1 MKYHQDRNASAEIL
15 RLLIQKMASHSA
27 PFTPHTYAVWYEVVA
42 GINPALSEE
51 VSALLEKDQQLSGEI
66 IDKLYDKHVSDDSS
80 TMHRVLHE
88 GIHHLLG
95 KIAGFTEETDR
106 QASLFGNSL
115 QGYGDTLKQPIDAQK
130 LVALVSDMTG
140 DTDKMRGSVQSLQSE
155 LAASKQQVEKL
166 NKELQSARGEALT
179 DPLTGI
185 LNRRGFEQMATQAF
199 ANKSTVTKG
208 LCLLMLDID
217 HFKKINDAYG
227 HLLGDKVI
235 RAIAEALKSK
245 IRGQDSAARIGGEEF
260 AVLLT
265 ETDIAGA
272 QIVAENVRKNIELG
286 KIRRLDNQNT
296 ISGITISIGISK
308 YTKGASLEDLM
319 AQADEALYQSKEQG
333 RNRITVYQKLS
344 D

>member
-1 MKYHQDRNASAEIL
+1 MKYQQDRNASAEIL
-15 RLLIQKMASHSA
+15 RLLIQKMAAHPA
-27 PFTPHTYAVWYEVVA
+27 PFTPHTYTVWYEAVA
-42 GINPALSEE
+42 GINPALSEDI
-51 VSALLEKDQQLSGEI
+51 SHLLEKNLQITSEI

-115 QGYGDTLKQPIDAQK
+115 QIYGDTLKQPIDAPK

-140 DTDKMRGSVQSLQSE
+140 DTDKMRGSMQSLQSE
-155 LAASKQQVEKL
+155 LVASKQQVEKL

-185 LNRRGFEQMATQAF
+185 LNRRGFEQMSKQAL
-199 ANKSTVTKG
+199 ADKAGVAKG
-208 LCLLMLDID
+208 LCLLMVDID

-245 IRGQDSAARIGGEEF
+245 IRGQDSVARIGGEEF

-265 ETDIAGA
+265 ETDVEGA
-272 QIVAENVRKNIELG
+272 QSVANSVRKSIEKG
-286 KIRRLDNQNT
+286 KIRRLDNLNT
-296 ISGITISIGISK
+296 ISGITISIGIAK
-308 YTKGASLEDLM
+308 YNEGATMTDLL

-333 RNRITVYQKLS
+333 RNRVTVHQKNS